1 MVGCGNPLYV
11 EFGMEIFKRTRE
23 GQTLYILSDSDSEDV
38 GRVVI
43 SVFSD
48 VIRVHTLF
56 VKPEYRDKGY
66 GKALIEAVLRD
77 YPEKRISLCTGLGN
91 IEFFERLNFK
101 VCEEAPSD
109 SLFEMTR
116 EPL

>member
-38 GRVVI
+38 GRVAI

-66 GKALIEAVLRD
+66 GKALMEAVLRD

-91 IEFFERLNFK
+91 IEFFERFNFK